1 MSMKLKEIIE
11 AARAALGDADVASIS
26 GVPVLVISLDSPR
39 FLKLV
44 PASRMVG
51 LRAANTPTPLSR
63 GPLRV
68 QSVDIQAGP
77 LADGTTPNTSPI
89 YIGGPNVAVN
99 NGRELIAG
107 SNVSI
112 GAVDL
117 SEIFVVGI
125 TATDV
130 IRMFYLV
137 E

>member
-1 MSMKLKEIIE
+1 MKLNEILE
-11 AARAALGDADVASIS
+11 ALRAALGDADVASIS

-44 PASRMVG
+44 PASSMVT
-51 LRAANTPTPLSR
+51 LRGASTPTPLSR

-77 LADGTTPNTSPI
+77 LADGTTVNTNPI
-89 YIGGPNVAVN
+89 YMGGPNVAVG
-99 NGRELIAG
+99 NGRELVPG
-107 SNVSI
+107 SSVSI

-117 SEIFVVGI
+117 SEIYVIGI

-130 IRMFYLV
+130 IRLFYLV